1 MKLNVLERIM
11 VLNIIAEYREG
22 NIATFRMITAIKSK
36 LPLTEEE
43 IKEFDFKTEE
53 GNFKWNDKG
62 KEFKEFEFTEGETKL
77 IKEQL
82 EKLNK
87 VDKLT
92 LNHFSLYYKF
102 VEPELIPEQPIS

>member
-43 IKEFDFKTEE
+43 I
-53 GNFKWNDKG
+53 
-62 KEFKEFEFTEGETKL
+62 KEFEFTEGETKL